1 MVRVP
6 LTEAERARGE
16 RLGAALREAR
26 GVRSM
31 VEVAAQAGIS
41 VETLRKIET
50 GRIPTPAFFTVVA
63 VADAVKLS
71 LDALRGIV
79 EDGEAGTLPRVS

>member
-6 LTEAERARGE
+6 LTEAERERGE
-16 RLGAALREAR
+16 RLGAALRAAR
-26 GVRSM
+26 GARSM
-31 VEVAAQAGIS
+31 TEVALEAGVS

-63 VADAVKLS
+63 LADAVGLP
-71 LDALRGIV
+71 LDALRDMIS
-79 EDGEAGTLPRVS
+79 RVPTG

>member
-6 LTEAERARGE
+6 LTEAERERGE
-16 RLGAALREAR
+16 RLGSALRAAR
-26 GVRSM
+26 GERSM
-31 VEVAAQAGIS
+31 VQVAAEAGIS

-63 VADAVKLS
+63 VADAVGLP
-71 LDALRGIV
+71 LDALR
-79 EDGEAGTLPRVS
+79 DATSVSNAPPLSA

>member
-6 LTEAERARGE
+6 LTEAERERGE
-16 RLGAALREAR
+16 RLGAVLREAR
-26 GVRSM
+26 GGRSM
-31 VEVAAQAGIS
+31 VEVAAEAGIS

-63 VADAVKLS
+63 VADAVGLP
-71 LDALRGIV
+71 LDSLRGAV
-79 EDGEAGTLPRVS
+79 AGVPTG